1 MNWFSI
7 YVTLR
12 PQLSHATQKLLC
24 QFTRAMAS
32 NHDYHLIPAVKKE
45 LSRNTGGFHCEFVKP
60 LERNNLQSECPVC
73 LQIIRDP
80 HQVTCCGKKYCY
92 TCIEY
97 IETSG
102 RPCPNCNTKDIVSF
116 PDVGLQQKLYA
127 LKVRCSHQK
136 DGCEWTGELRQ
147 LDEHLN
153 TDPQPEKQLDG
164 CQFVEIDCIY
174 NCRNHQQRRYIQ
186 NHQIKDCPKRPFGC
200 EHCHDYKSTYDD
212 VTNNH
217 WPVCGSFPVPCP
229 NQCGSTIQRQNID
242 SHVADECPLTTINCD
257 FHHVGCAVK
266 LPRQDMPEH
275 LRENLLTHIS
285 LLATSHAKQQ
295 DDLAEHKTEIN
306 KQKNEIVEAKTQIA
320 TLVDENKALQIK
332 NTNLEHN
339 HLSLATNFNRVQI
352 QLTGEGQA
360 LKEENIQ
367 LRKELSVLTKQT
379 RARRSVDASPRTTIP
394 LTPPVLAMTNFSQ
407 RKKSLDTWYSAPVYS
422 HGQGYKLC
430 LGVYPNIP
438 NKHISVF
445 IHFMRGGF
453 DDSLLWPFRGVIW
466 FRLLDQVKHED
477 HRVQKV
483 VFDDTVETRVRS
495 RVTEKERADKGLGK
509 GTFMA
514 HAELDSR
521 YLQANTLLF
530 QIYRVE
536 LA

>member
-12 PQLSHATQKLLC
+12 PQLSHATQKLLY

-136 DGCEWTGELRQ
+136 DGCEWTGELEQ

-153 TDPQPEKQLDG
+153 TNPLQEKQLEG
-164 CQFVEIDCIY
+164 CPFAEINCLY
-174 NCRNHQQRRYIQ
+174 NCGDKWQRQYIQ
-186 NHQIKDCPKRPFGC
+186 SHKNECSKRLFGC
-200 EHCHDYKSTYDD
+200 EHCHHYVSTFDD

-217 WPVCGSFPVPCP
+217 WPVCGSIPVPCP
-229 NQCGSTIQRQNID
+229 NECGSILQRQNKD